1 MKRTAVTGILLILFI
16 SLSSFMYHKFYVSI
30 YQIDYVKEKK
40 MLQITSRIFVDDLN
54 QALLKKYKYKTLL
67 GEKAQ
72 SDNDIEYMKRY
83 MAEHFIITI
92 NGQKKEFNYLSSEM
106 EGNVF
111 IGYYSIKNIVKIN
124 MLEINSTALV
134 ELHTEQQN
142 IIQFKNAKDKQTLLL
157 SNENTKGS
165 LKL

>member
-1 MKRTAVTGILLILFI
+1 MKRTGVTGIFLILFI
-16 SLSSFMYHKFYVSI
+16 GLSSFVYHKFYVSI

-40 MLQITSRIFVDDLN
+40 MLRITSRIFIDDLN
-54 QALLKKYKYKTLL
+54 QALFKKYKYKTLL
-67 GEKAQ
+67 GEKTQ

-83 MAEHFIITI
+83 MAEHFIIII
-92 NGQKKEFNYLSSEM
+92 NGQKKEFNYLSNEM
-106 EGNVF
+106 EGNVL
-111 IGYYSIKNIVKIN
+111 ICYYSIENIAKIN
-124 MLEINSTALV
+124 TLEINNTALI

-157 SNENTKGS
+157 SNENTRGS